1 MENTTDITLLS
12 GAELAQKLGF
22 SGLTA
27 QFRAWTKSVGIHSL
41 PGRKSVYDPKQVRAR
56 LDKLSGL
63 PVKTDNTSSRMSLTA
78 QRKARKN
85 AN

>member
-27 QFRAWTKSVGIHSL
+27 QFRVSDIRRIDLNGSDADEADLCMCS
-41 PGRKSVYDPKQVRAR
+41 YC
-56 LDKLSGL
+56 
-63 PVKTDNTSSRMSLTA
+63 
-78 QRKARKN
+78 
-85 AN
+85 